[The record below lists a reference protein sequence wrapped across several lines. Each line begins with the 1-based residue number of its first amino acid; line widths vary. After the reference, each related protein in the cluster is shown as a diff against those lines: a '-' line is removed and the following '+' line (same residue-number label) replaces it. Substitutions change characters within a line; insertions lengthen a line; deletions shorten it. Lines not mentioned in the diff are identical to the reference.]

1 MFALDTTSP
10 ETQNDVKDASDP
22 QSCVSVTRDL
32 EVSANVANLTPGD
45 PLRPT
50 GTQPSGTSVDTL
62 DKLARGVIRSDI
74 SVALY
79 INKLNAL
86 TMTSVRKISKR
97 SLRSRVSHEGI
108 KPKILSPFIMGG
120 GSEICADVPQNHQVT
135 SALMTDGTV
144 VMHFMGIRKTL
155 VSSSDGR
162 FFTLRDNSKVI
173 TVYPDPSIKDK
184 SCAVVGEPYSLEE
197 IVFQMWFKRLYS
209 EVVTDEAIDEPLRVL
224 LERSPQCVVTEV
236 SPGVHKISKFSC

>member
-22 QSCVSVTRDL
+22 QSCVSCHERP
-32 EVSANVANLTPGD
+32 EVSANVANLTPD
-45 PLRPT
+45 DLLRPT
-50 GTQPSGTSVDTL
+50 GTDQGGTSVATL

-79 INKLNAL
+79 INKLGTL
-86 TMTSVRKISKR
+86 TMSSVRKISKR
-97 SLRSRVSHEGI
+97 SLRSRASHEGI
-108 KPKILSPFIMGG
+108 KPKILSPFIMGD
-120 GSEICADVPQNHQVT
+120 GSEVCADVPQNHQVT

-144 VMHFMGIRKTL
+144 VMHFMGIHKTL
-155 VSSSDGR
+155 ISSSDGR
-162 FFTLRDNSKVI
+162 FFTLRGNSKVI

-224 LERSPQCVVTEV
+224 LERLPQCVVTEV